1 MRSLKFGRYV
11 AAFAMTALSAWGTAW
26 AAAPIAEKVISEPT
40 GTVVIPGSNFVR
52 PEDRGFRAHTNV
64 RIFFPKHVRIEATMP
79 GGRYE
84 TPASLA
90 CVYGLTKVVA
100 GCNPTTDTTVLTTGS
115 KMVAIVDAFDY
126 PTAQNDLSVYSAQ
139 YGLPAPTGDNFAVV
153 YASGTKPKQDST
165 GGWELEEALDIEM
178 AHAMAPNAKVVLV
191 EATNNSNKA
200 LFAAE
205 VVAAQMVAAAGGG
218 EVSNSWSG
226 GETPN
231 EKKFEKK
238 DFSEKGVVFLASA
251 GDSSGIGV
259 PAALDDVIAVGGTS
273 ILRDSKYN
281 YLSQQAWSD
290 TGGGSSAY
298 ILRPAFQK
306 PVAAI
311 VGTYRGTPDISLVA
325 DPSTGVWEYD
335 TTPYGGKVYDW
346 LVIGGT
352 SVSSPALAGIL
363 NSAGSFAKSTVK
375 ELTTVYDD
383 FTNTA
388 DWTDITA
395 GSCGN
400 NGGSSAVAG
409 WDFCTGVGVPNGFGG
424 K

>member
-1 MRSLKFGRYV
+1 MTHTKYLRYA
-11 AAFAMTALSAWGTAW
+11 AAFGMTALSAWGTAW
-26 AAAPIAEKVISEPT
+26 AAPAAEKVVPGAT
-40 GTVVIPGSNFVR
+40 GDVVIPGSSIAR
-52 PEDRGFRAHTNV
+52 PEDRGVRAHTNV
-64 RIFFPKHVRIEATMP
+64 RIFFPNHVRGEASAP
-79 GGRYE
+79 SGKYE

-90 CVYGLTKVVA
+90 CVYGLTAPVS
-100 GCNPTTDTTVLTTGS
+100 GCNPTTLKTVLTTGS
-115 KMVAIVDAFDY
+115 KMVAIVDAYDY
-126 PTAQNDLSVYSAQ
+126 PTATSDLTAFSSYF
-139 YGLPAPTGDNFAVV
+139 GLPAITQDNFAVV
-153 YASGTKPKQDST
+153 YAGGTKPGQDST

-178 AHAMAPNAKVVLV
+178 AHAMAPNAKVILV
-191 EATNNSNKA
+191 EANSSSTKD

-205 VVAAQMVAAAGGG
+205 KVAAKMVEAAGGG

-226 GETPN
+226 GETAS
-231 EKKFEKK
+231 EKKFETTFKG
-238 DFSEKGVVFLASA
+238 KGVVFLASA

-259 PAALDDVIAVGGTS
+259 PAALNDVIAVGGTS
-273 ILRDSKYN
+273 IERDGKYN
-281 YLSQQAWSD
+281 YLSQKAWTD

-298 ILRPAFQK
+298 ILTPAFQK
-306 PVAAI
+306 PVAKI

-325 DPSTGVWEYD
+325 DPQTGVWMYD

-363 NSAGSFAKSTVK
+363 NSAGSFAATTAK
-375 ELTTVYDD
+375 ELTTVYKD

-388 DWTDITA
+388 YFTDITA
-395 GSCGN
+395 GTCGN
-400 NGGSSAVAG
+400 NGGASAVAG